1 MSAQTDHRLQPRRFQ
16 YTFAAHE
23 PEIRVKSGDSVT
35 AETRDAF
42 GYDRDRNPL
51 PDDLKQRVAGT
62 TLQESNPLV
71 GPIRVEDAEEGD
83 LLAVSIRAIRP
94 TRRFALSKQGPGFG
108 SLTGEAPGKAL
119 LYNDPIPLVWYEWQL
134 DLERDVAV
142 FDMPGSLLGRAE
154 VPLRPFIGSIGVA
167 PRFGRVE
174 TALTPGEY
182 GGNMDFRDVVA
193 GTTLYLP
200 VWVKGAYLCFGD
212 VHAAQ
217 GDGEVNGTALEVTA
231 EVTLRIEVVKGG
243 TAQWPRLV
251 DERHL
256 ATIGSGRPLED
267 CIRISQIEMLGWL
280 TGEYG
285 FQRDEAWQ
293 LMGQVGGIR
302 IANFV
307 DPAYTAAALF
317 PKRYL
322 PTA

>member
-1 MSAQTDHRLQPRRFQ
+1 MPAGTDHRLQPRCYK

-23 PEIRVKSGDSVT
+23 PEIRVASGDSVT
-35 AETRDAF
+35 AETLDAF
-42 GYDRDRNPL
+42 GYDRDRRPL
-51 PDDLKQRVAGT
+51 PEGLKQRIAGT

-71 GPIRVEDAEEGD
+71 GPVFVEGAEEGD
-83 LLAVSIRAIRP
+83 LLAVHILAISP
-94 TRRFALSKQGPGFG
+94 TRGFALSKQGPGFG

-134 DLERDVAV
+134 DLERGVAS
-142 FDMPGSLLGRAE
+142 FDMPGSMLGRAD

-174 TALTPGEY
+174 TALVPGEY
-182 GGNMDFRDVVA
+182 GGNMDFRDIVA

-217 GDGEVNGTALEVTA
+217 GDGEINGTALEVTA
-231 EVTLRIEVVKGG
+231 EVRLRLEVVKGR

-251 DERHL
+251 DAEHL

-293 LMGQVGGIR
+293 LMGQAGGIR

-317 PKRYL
+317 PRRYL
-322 PTA
+322 RGS